1 MFHTD
6 APAPAQTTYQC
17 SECDEAYT
25 SLFRLGI
32 HLSQHQTYRVAG
44 NLIPV
49 VSSNK
54 HQKCGIC
61 GYFADGVHDFD
72 LHLTQHCYE
81 NAFVCGHCGH
91 DFGSRDL
98 LRLHNISEHPGRQ
111 LRFIDRESLYKN
123 QLGMSTDHMV
133 PLRPKICIPKLTSLE
148 IEQYSGCDNDNYTN
162 DHLTED
168 LDESPQMKR
177 FKFKRI
183 LEISSDS
190 SEDEDIQDQ
199 ICQNLKKK
207 KNQKFKKMKYIDSSS
222 DED

>member
-1 MFHTD
+1 
-6 APAPAQTTYQC
+6 
-17 SECDEAYT
+17 
-25 SLFRLGI
+25 
-32 HLSQHQTYRVAG
+32 
-44 NLIPV
+44 
-49 VSSNK
+49 
-54 HQKCGIC
+54 
-61 GYFADGVHDFD
+61 
-72 LHLTQHCYE
+72 
-81 NAFVCGHCGH
+81 
-91 DFGSRDL
+91 
-98 LRLHNISEHPGRQ
+98 
-111 LRFIDRESLYKN
+111 
-123 QLGMSTDHMV
+123 MSTDHMV
-133 PLRPKICIPKLTSLE
+133 PLIPKICIPKLTSLE